1 MNDEKLSALRATAHP
16 LRLRM
21 LSLLTAAPMSAAEVA
36 RELEITHANASYHL
50 RALLAGGAVVIEG
63 EERIRGGVAKRYRYR
78 WQSDPFGRESSAAER
93 GQFLGAL
100 SGEVSRRYE
109 QLRETDRAI
118 LADAEV
124 WIPPAAWEEASRHL
138 RAASDLVHREAQAPR
153 TEGAVHVSLTAIGF
167 EMTEPDRAEDPA
179 DDGEGAGRSAGPDR
193 DST

>member
-1 MNDEKLSALRATAHP
+1 MNDENLSALRATAHP

-36 RELEITHANASYHL
+36 RELEVTHANASYHL

-78 WQSDPFGRESSAAER
+78 WRSDPFGRESSAEER

-100 SGEVSRRYE
+100 SGEISRRYE
-109 QLRETDRAI
+109 KLHETDRAI

-138 RAASDLVHREAQAPR
+138 RAASDLVHRAAEAPR
-153 TEGAVHVSLTAIGF
+153 TEGTVHVSLTAIGF
-167 EMTEPDRAEDPA
+167 EMT
-179 DDGEGAGRSAGPDR
+179 GAGAADPSKGLDEASGRTDPEQDAR
-193 DST
+193 